1 MLESFEAKIL
11 RLSTRN
17 TQNNHADI
25 PIQLR
30 EFLQSPTTHDM
41 IYEYWDKNDEFTSS
55 RIQDVGLISP
65 GNGSVERS
73 NSRGQKLYD
82 NGSRHSNSG
91 FLSSKKSLRSVNKR
105 LPKFY
110 NDRMDS
116 SAWDAYK
123 SGLESERRTNQID
136 ISAMFNLDDI
146 EEPEGANLDARI
158 DDAVWNVDPENKA
171 IITTERLYIST
182 NTIKIQTI
190 SINKI

>member
-1 MLESFEAKIL
+1 
-11 RLSTRN
+11 
-17 TQNNHADI
+17 
-25 PIQLR
+25 
-30 EFLQSPTTHDM
+30 M

-158 DDAVWNVDPENKA
+158 DDAVWNVDPEK
-171 IITTERLYIST
+171 
-182 NTIKIQTI
+182 
-190 SINKI
+190 